1 MDPPAQGSVE
11 HSLMA
16 LFVAVSTSSGDHV
29 HPGLSEG
36 LAHLCTCGWWAW
48 RLVGLSPEQHS
59 TVAWCGRV
67 ALREVVGE
75 HPMPETA
82 QIFRKTI
89 LPTPLQVSEEHGR
102 GAVPSL
108 GG

>member
-1 MDPPAQGSVE
+1 M
-11 HSLMA
+11 
-16 LFVAVSTSSGDHV
+16 
-29 HPGLSEG
+29 
-36 LAHLCTCGWWAW
+36 
-48 RLVGLSPEQHS
+48 VGLSPEQRS
-59 TVAWCGRV
+59 TVAWCGQV

-75 HPMPETA
+75 HPMPKTT

-102 GAVPSL
+102 GAVPRP